1 MRRKPNPALIG
12 GFVLGALA
20 LAVAGLVVFG
30 GGRFFR
36 TTQAWVAYFDESTK
50 GLTIGAPVTFRGIR
64 IGKVTNIRVILDPKT
79 AEKIRTPVYFEI
91 EADRLRDVEGKRTQ
105 ILPNETGAEALI
117 EAGLRA
123 RLEMQSFLTGQLAID
138 FDFYPNTPVKLSGVA
153 SDAPEFPTIPSAM
166 SSLGRGL
173 QDLNMAEV
181 ARDLQE
187 TMRGIARIVN
197 GPEVKQALTSGSEAL
212 QKVER
217 LAENADRQVAALAP
231 LLAKVSEDFHGT
243 LGTVRGLVRHLDADT
258 VPAVTETVRDVQR
271 LVRRVDEETVPAA
284 TEAVRDA
291 KRVLARLDAETV
303 PAANQALADVRPIL
317 DETVKTVAG
326 IRGALEQVQKALAS
340 LDGTLDAASPTQYQ
354 LRSTLRD
361 VSAAARAVRA
371 LADSL
376 ERHPE
381 SLLQGKGGK

>member
-1 MRRKPNPALIG
+1 M
-12 GFVLGALA
+12 GAIA
-20 LAVAGLVVFG
+20 LAVAALVVFG

-36 TTQAWVAYFDESTK
+36 TTQGWVAYFDESIK
-50 GLTIGAPVTFRGIR
+50 GLAVGAPVTFRGIR

-79 AEKIRTPVYFEI
+79 VQIRTPVYFEI
-91 EADRLRDVEGKRTQ
+91 EANRLRDVEGKRTQ
-105 ILPNETGAEALI
+105 IVPNQTGAEALI

-123 RLEMQSFLTGQLAID
+123 RLEMQSFVTGQLAID
-138 FDFYPNTPVKLSGVA
+138 FDFYPNTPVHLSGVA
-153 SDAPEFPTIPSAM
+153 SEVPEFPTILSAM

-187 TMRGIARIVN
+187 TMRGISRIVN
-197 GPEVKQALTSGSEAL
+197 GPEVQQALSSGSEAL
-212 QKVER
+212 RKVER

-231 LLAKVSEDFHGT
+231 LAVKASEDLHGT
-243 LGTVRGLVRHLDADT
+243 LEAMRGLVRRLDAET
-258 VPAVTETVRDVQR
+258 VPAVTETVRDAQR
-271 LVRRVDEETVPAA
+271 LVRRVDGETVPAA
-284 TEAVRDA
+284 TEAARDA
-291 KRVLARLDAETV
+291 KRLLARLDAETV
-303 PAANQALADVRPIL
+303 PAVNQALADARPIL
-317 DETVKTVAG
+317 EEAAKVVAAV
-326 IRGALEQVQKALAS
+326 RGTLEQVQQAIEN
-340 LDGTLDAASPTQYQ
+340 LDGTLDAAAPMQHQ
-354 LRSTLRD
+354 LRGALRE